1 MKFAIKAQSSAA
13 TPQDI
18 QLAYLQSGMLPLANL
33 TAEKEMSV
41 IEQLEGEIIFEA
53 MHEFPIYLQIS
64 LLFFLGCLLFYTLTS
79 KCCPKRQYMLCKQC
93 RQRI

>member
-18 QLAYLQSGMLPLANL
+18 QLAYLQHGMLPLANL
-33 TAEKEMSV
+33 TAEREMSF

-53 MHEFPIYLQIS
+53 IHEFPIYWQITF
-64 LLFFLGCLLFYTLTS
+64 LFFLGSLLFYTLTN
-79 KCCPKRQYMLCKQC
+79 KCCPKRQYMLCKRC